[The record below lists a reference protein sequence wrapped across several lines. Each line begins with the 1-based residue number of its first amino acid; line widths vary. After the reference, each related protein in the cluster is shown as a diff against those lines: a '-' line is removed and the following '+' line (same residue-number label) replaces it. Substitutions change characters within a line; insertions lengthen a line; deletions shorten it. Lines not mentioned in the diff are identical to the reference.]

1 MRHLF
6 IALAWAGVLLL
17 PSAAHANVGEAPPLG
32 THAVRGV
39 VKAVTGTT
47 LVIRRLGGRTA
58 DMIFVMSPSTDRE
71 GTLVVGAPVA
81 IRYVLQGTTLVAT
94 AVAADSRPC
103 TLVPH

>member
-17 PSAAHANVGEAPPLG
+17 PGAATANVGEPPLG
-32 THAVRGV
+32 THAVRGI
-39 VKAVTGTT
+39 VKAVTGTM
-47 LVIRRLGGRTA
+47 LVIRRPGGRNG
-58 DMIFVMSPSTDRE
+58 DMTFVLSPSTDRE
-71 GTLVVGAPVA
+71 GTLVVGTPVA

-103 TLVPH
+103 ALVPR